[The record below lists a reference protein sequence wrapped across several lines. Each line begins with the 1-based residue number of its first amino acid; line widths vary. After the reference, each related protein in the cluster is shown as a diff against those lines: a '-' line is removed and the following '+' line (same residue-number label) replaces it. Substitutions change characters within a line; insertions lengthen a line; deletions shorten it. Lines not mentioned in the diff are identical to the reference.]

1 MPRNYGLSQ
10 APKYVLLFFALTLW
24 FSTFS
29 PAAAEEGTFTGTWV
43 ATGERQLQDFMAGRR
58 VFTFR
63 LHGHMNLKTPLGQES
78 DYWTECSGL
87 WDAATGA
94 DARCVWRGQEGQNV
108 FVVLNGQP
116 LETGVQVSGQII
128 GGTGRLEG
136 IEGAFTFTWT
146 SVFINK
152 DTASLTGHTK
162 NIAGTYRIP

>member
-1 MPRNYGLSQ
+1 MPRYYGLSQ
-10 APKYVLLFFALTLW
+10 APKYVLLFVALTLW
-24 FSTFS
+24 VSAIP

-78 DYWTECSGL
+78 DYWAECSGL

-94 DARCVWRGQEGQNV
+94 DARCVWHGQEGQKV
-108 FVVLNGQP
+108 FVVLDGQP
-116 LETGVQVSGQII
+116 LEKGVQVSGQIV

-152 DTASLTGHTK
+152 DTATLTGHTE